1 MVVLLHAPPPKE
13 AAAVTSIKDALR
25 RIKAEL
31 ADLLPDPL
39 ISQLARDAGLAWRQ
53 RLLTPATT
61 AQLFLTRVL
70 HGNTAVGHLRH
81 LCGLDFTDAAYCQA
95 RARLPFGFF
104 QRLQRLATGRLTA
117 AGRDGLW
124 RGHRTFHIDGSSF
137 SMPDTAELRQEF
149 GQPGAQAAGCGF
161 PTAHL
166 LVPFDAHRGF
176 LRKAVAAPL
185 RTHDLRHAPAMH
197 AELAKGDLLVGD
209 RAFGSYAHLALCRSR
224 GLHAAFRLHQRR
236 PRGQRR
242 DRLVEYRKPRE
253 RPAWLSE
260 AAYAALPAAVAVR
273 ELRVR
278 VGTPGGRTRVITL
291 VTTLLDGRRYPARAL
306 AALYGARWEA
316 ETNLRHLKQSLGM
329 DVLRCQS
336 LPGVL
341 KELAM
346 FVVAYNLVRRVMCRA
361 ARRQGVAPGRIS
373 FVDALRWLGSARPGE
388 EVPRL
393 RVNPQRPGRHEPRVR
408 KRRPKQYDLMR
419 RPRKELREK
428 LFKKGQT
435 A

>member
-1 MVVLLHAPPPKE
+1 MVVLLQAPRPKE
-13 AAAVTSIKDALR
+13 TAAVSSIKDALR

-31 ADLLPDPL
+31 ADLLPGPRL
-39 ISQLARDAGLAWRQ
+39 AQLARDAGLAWRQ

-61 AQLFLTRVL
+61 AQLFLTQVL

-95 RARLPFGFF
+95 RARLPSGFF
-104 QRLQRLATGRLTA
+104 WRLQRLATGQLA
-117 AGRDGLW
+117 AGGRDGLW

-149 GQPGAQAAGCGF
+149 GQPGNQAPGCGF

-166 LVPFDAHRGF
+166 LVLFDAHGGF

-197 AELAKGDLLVGD
+197 AELAPGDVLVGD
-209 RAFGSYAHLALCRSR
+209 RAFGSFAHLALCRSR
-224 GLHAAFRLHQRR
+224 GLHAVFRLHQRR
-236 PRGQRR
+236 PRGARR
-242 DRLVEYRKPRE
+242 DRRVTYRKGRE
-253 RPAWLSE
+253 RPAWLS
-260 AAYAALPAAVAVR
+260 ARDYAALPEALAVR
-273 ELRVR
+273 EVRVR
-278 VGTPGGRTRVITL
+278 VGTPGGRTRALTL
-291 VTTLLDGRRYPARAL
+291 VTTLLDRRRYPARAL
-306 AALYGARWEA
+306 AALYGARWSV

-346 FVVAYNLVRRVMCRA
+346 FVVAYNLVRRVMRTA
-361 ARRQGVAPGRIS
+361 ARRQGVAPGRVS
-373 FVDALRWLGSARPGE
+373 FVDALRWLRCARPGE

-393 RVNPQRPGRHEPRVR
+393 RVNPQRPGRHEPRVK

-419 RPRKELREK
+419 RPREELRQK
-428 LFKKGQT
+428 LFKKRR
-435 A
+435 AA